1 MCQGSWV
8 RKVEQ
13 KNMRSFC
20 GQQVLRARSRW
31 LKMWRMRFY
40 SRKGVCHA
48 SSRTAACH
56 LIMEATMDVLEIC
69 GCNHKGVCHAISQTA
84 ACHLIMEAAM
94 DVLEICGCNHEG
106 VCHAISQTAA
116 CHLIMEAAMDV
127 LEICGCNH
135 KGVCHAISQ
144 TAACPLIIGAT
155 MDVMEICGCNQKVPR
170 HTRNPSTVL
179 LLHPM
184 GVDLVEIF
192 GWNLNKVGRSKVMK
206 VMASRGCM
214 WVLRIHTRQTAAEAQ
229 LLRKMRTL
237 LWLVPW
243 VFPKW
248 WMASW
253 FLTKKISCLHQGS
266 WNIINLGGSNV
277 YKCMVILREFP
288 SLKCLMLFFVGDEK
302 SLEPKAFWRPRMPP
316 VYHYHAWQQ
325 WRWPRRGTKC
335 ELRQLFWC
343 LFPYCWWKKSQT
355 TTWDGGETL

>member
-1 MCQGSWV
+1 MCQESWV

-31 LKMWRMRFY
+31 LKMRRMRCY

-69 GCNHKGVCHAISQTA
+69 GCNCQGVCHASSQTA

-94 DVLEICGCNHEG
+94 DVLEICGCNYRG

-144 TAACPLIIGAT
+144 KAACHLIMEAAMDVLEICGCNHKGVCHAISQTAACHLIMEAA
-155 MDVMEICGCNQKVPR
+155 MDLLEICGCNQKVPR

-229 LLRKMRTL
+229 VLRKMRTL

-243 VFPKW
+243 VSK
-248 WMASW
+248 MMDGDSW
-253 FLTKKISCLHQGS
+253 FLTQKISCLHQ
-266 WNIINLGGSNV
+266 V
-277 YKCMVILREFP
+277 
-288 SLKCLMLFFVGDEK
+288 FF
-302 SLEPKAFWRPRMPP
+302 F
-316 VYHYHAWQQ
+316 
-325 WRWPRRGTKC
+325 
-335 ELRQLFWC
+335 F
-343 LFPYCWWKKSQT
+343 F
-355 TTWDGGETL
+355 